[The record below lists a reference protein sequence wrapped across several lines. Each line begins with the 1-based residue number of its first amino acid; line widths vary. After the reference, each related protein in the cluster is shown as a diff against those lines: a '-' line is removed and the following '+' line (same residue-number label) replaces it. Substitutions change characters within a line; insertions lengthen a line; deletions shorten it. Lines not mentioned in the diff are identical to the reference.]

1 MRGIVYV
8 SEAQMYF
15 DNMSLESLAADAAA
29 RNFELNV
36 TGYLYFE
43 KDRFVQ
49 YIEGEDDVI
58 DGLMESIRE
67 DVRHRILHQVVEV
80 DIGERRFPSWHMR
93 YLSRQEL
100 ESIKLEHVLT
110 DYLLYMDTMK
120 ESAPVD
126 SSNWETIVWGMVNR
140 LSTDRGRLGFQ

>member
-15 DNMSLESLAADAAA
+15 DNMSLESLAADAGA
-29 RNFELNV
+29 RNFELGV
-36 TGYLYFE
+36 SGYLYFE

-49 YIEGEDDVI
+49 YVEGDEDVI
-58 DGLMESIRE
+58 DGLMTSIRA
-67 DVRHRILHQVVEV
+67 DVRHRMLHQVVE
-80 DIGERRFPSWHMR
+80 DNLRTRRFPSWHMR

-100 ESIKLEHVLT
+100 ESVKLEHVLT
-110 DYLLYMDTMK
+110 DYLMYMDTMK
-120 ESAPVD
+120 ASAPVD

-140 LSTDRGRLGFQ
+140 LSNKRGRLGFQ

>member
-29 RNFELNV
+29 RNFELGV

-49 YIEGEDDVI
+49 YIEGDEAVVSA
-58 DGLMESIRE
+58 LMESIRG
-67 DVRHRILHQVVEV
+67 DVRHRILHEVVE
-80 DIGERRFPSWHMR
+80 DGIEERRFPTWHMR
-93 YLSRQEL
+93 YLSRMEL
-100 ESIKLEHVLT
+100 EAVKLEQVLT
-110 DYLLYMDTMK
+110 DYLLYMDNMS

-126 SSNWETIVWGMVNR
+126 STNWETVVWGMVNR
-140 LSTDRGRLGFQ
+140 LSTDRGRLGYQ

>member
-29 RNFELNV
+29 RNYELNV

-49 YIEGEDDVI
+49 YIEGDEAVI
-58 DGLMESIRE
+58 DELMDAIRG
-67 DVRHRILHQVVEV
+67 DVRHRILHEV
-80 DIGERRFPSWHMR
+80 AEEGISKRRFPTWHMR
-93 YLSRQEL
+93 YLSRMEL
-100 ESIKLEHVLT
+100 EAVKLEEVLT
-110 DYLLYMDTMK
+110 DYLLYMDNMK

-126 SSNWETIVWGMVNR
+126 STNWETIVWGMVNR
-140 LSTDRGRLGFQ
+140 LSTDRGRLGYQ

>member
-1 MRGIVYV
+1 MLGIVYV

-29 RNFELNV
+29 RNFELSI

-49 YIEGEDDVI
+49 YVEGDEAVVS
-58 DGLMESIRE
+58 GLMEGIRG
-67 DVRHRILHQVVEV
+67 DVRHRILHEV
-80 DIGERRFPSWHMR
+80 TEEDIGKRRFPSWHMR

-120 ESAPVD
+120 ESAPVN
-126 SSNWETIVWGMVNR
+126 STNWETIVWGMVNR